1 MKPCLYPIGLAWG
14 GAVLGVLF
22 CFTFPELNEMGFD
35 QTWLSHFASG
45 FNSLLGL
52 LIGSSLLYWIGTL
65 AHIGFGR
72 EALGEGDV
80 KLLGCIG
87 AFCGW
92 KGAIFA
98 IFGGALLGTLLLLPL
113 MIFQKCFSKSTEN
126 ENSDKNLQ
134 WGAEVPF
141 GPYLAIGGIIY
152 LGGASE
158 VIDSWFDPILW
169 FFDNTS
175 LLKAF

>member
-1 MKPCLYPIGLAWG
+1 MLIPDRFSVG
-14 GAVLGVLF
+14 GAVFGVLF
-22 CFTFPELNEMGFD
+22 CFTFPELNEMAFD

-98 IFGGALLGTLLLLPL
+98 IFGGAFLGTLLLLPL
-113 MIFQKCFSKSTEN
+113 MIFQKSVSASTEN

-141 GPYLAIGGIIY
+141 GPYLAIGGIVY